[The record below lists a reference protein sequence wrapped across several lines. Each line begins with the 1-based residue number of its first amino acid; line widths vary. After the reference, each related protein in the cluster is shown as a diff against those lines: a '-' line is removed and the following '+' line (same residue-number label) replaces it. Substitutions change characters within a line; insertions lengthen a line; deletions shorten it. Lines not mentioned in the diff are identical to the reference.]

1 MSEGMTQ
8 EELNKLAKDVL
19 ADGVVDFDE
28 TTRLLGFMTPSVAQS
43 QKYAE
48 FKRLLDRVRAD
59 GVITPEESA
68 EVAAALK
75 ELTAKKHAPLSVTLR
90 LVAMMFLQMMTFP
103 VWFNTI
109 VPYMNTL
116 GPAGANWIPVC
127 GMLMG
132 IGVFASPVLCMLA
145 VFYRERA
152 AQEG

>member
-1 MSEGMTQ
+1 MSTGRTIGR
-8 EELNKLAKDVL
+8 LKALKKDVL
-19 ADGVVDFDE
+19 
-28 TTRLLGFMTPSVAQS
+28 
-43 QKYAE
+43 
-48 FKRLLDRVRAD
+48 AD

-75 ELTAKKHAPLSVTLR
+75 KLTARRCVPFSVTIR
-90 LVAMMFLQMMTFP
+90 LVLMMFLQMMTFP

-109 VPYMNTL
+109 VPYMNTIP
-116 GPAGANWIPVC
+116 GGAHWIPVC